1 MRFASHFPRFSV
13 TWLLVLPVS
22 LFVGLMIASAGTAL
36 YPPVT
41 RVAAPLV
48 CAGGMLDYQSHGTSY
63 RPGEYTITRT
73 IYCVEGGAGP
83 KGDAREDVTLNAAG
97 VSFLIYSAIAFIL
110 LRFIALP
117 LLRRRFRA
125 ALEGVPGLRPP
136 GADSS
141 GAPFAVAEILER
153 VKQAVER
160 GGGSMTVR
168 GAAFDPSDEHSGDD
182 PASRLARLK
191 ALRDQGLITAADYES
206 KKAEILSRL

>member
-1 MRFASHFPRFSV
+1 MRFPSHFPRFSA

-48 CAGGMLDYQSHGTSY
+48 CPGGTLDYQSHGTSY
-63 RPGEYTITRT
+63 RPGEYTVTRT
-73 IYCVEGGAGP
+73 IYCVEGAGGP
-83 KGDAREDVTLNAAG
+83 KGGAREDVTLNAAG
-97 VSFLIYSAIAFIL
+97 MSFLIYSAIAFIL

-125 ALEGVPGLRPP
+125 ALERVPGLRPP
-136 GADSS
+136 GAEAS
-141 GAPFAVAEILER
+141 GAPFAVEEILER

-160 GGGSMTVR
+160 GGGAVTVR
-168 GAAFDPSDEHSGDD
+168 GAALDPPDEGAGDEA
-182 PASRLARLK
+182 ASRLARLK
-191 ALRDQGLITAADYES
+191 ALRDRGLITAADYEA

>member
-1 MRFASHFPRFSV
+1 MVRFPSHFPRFSA
-13 TWLLVLPVS
+13 TWMLVLPVS

-41 RVAAPLV
+41 RVATPLV
-48 CAGGMLDYQSHGTSY
+48 CAGGTLDYESHGASY
-63 RPGEYTITRT
+63 RPGEYIVTRT

-83 KGDAREDVTLNAAG
+83 KGGARTEVTLNAAG
-97 VSFLIYSAIAFIL
+97 ASFLIYSAIAFIL

-125 ALEGVPGLRPP
+125 ALEAVPGLRPS

-141 GAPFAVAEILER
+141 GAPFAIEEILEK

-160 GGGSMTVR
+160 GGGSLTVR
-168 GAAFDPSDEHSGDD
+168 GAAEAGDD
-182 PASRLARLK
+182 PESRLARLK
-191 ALRDQGLITAADYES
+191 ALRDQGLITAADYEA

>member
-1 MRFASHFPRFSV
+1 MRFPSHFPRFSV

-22 LFVGLMIASAGTAL
+22 LFVGLMIATAGIAL
-36 YPPVT
+36 YPPVS

-48 CAGGMLDYQSHGTSY
+48 CAGGTLDYQSHGASY
-63 RPGEYTITRT
+63 RPGEYTVTRT
-73 IYCVEGGAGP
+73 IYCAQEGSGP
-83 KGDAREDVTLNAAG
+83 KGGAREDVTLSAAG
-97 VSFLIYSAIAFIL
+97 ISFLIYSAIAFIL

-125 ALEGVPGLRPP
+125 ALEAVPGLRPSGVDP
-136 GADSS
+136 G
-141 GAPFAVAEILER
+141 GAPFAVDEILER

-168 GAAFDPSDEHSGDD
+168 TAAFDLHDAEAGGDLE
-182 PASRLARLK
+182 SRLARLK
-191 ALRDQGLITAADYES
+191 ALRDQGLITAADYEA